1 MPTEK
6 ATAIVIRTVE
16 FSETSLV
23 VTLFTREFGKI
34 GALAKG
40 GRRLKGP
47 FESALDLLALSGIV
61 FLHKSSDALD
71 LLTEAKLLRRFRPA
85 GRDLGRL
92 YAGYYVAELLDGL
105 TDEDDPHPELFD
117 LADQTLAALAVEDTE
132 DANNS
137 RRLTAAGEAVAKLT
151 MRFELGALKLLGHL
165 PSLDQCVEC
174 GGPVPLSGRVAFGQ
188 LDGGV
193 LCANC
198 RAGKKQVVM
207 VSAGALRTM
216 AQLADTDGAAWRR
229 TKIDPR
235 SLGELRGL
243 LNHYFTQLLG
253 RKPKMHEYLGVLG
266 N

>member
-1 MPTEK
+1 MSSEK
-6 ATAIVIRTVE
+6 ATAIVIRSVE

-47 FESALDLLALSGIV
+47 FESALDLLAVCRIV

-71 LLTEAKLLRRFRPA
+71 LLTEAKLLRRFRVA
-85 GRDLGRL
+85 GRELAGL
-92 YAGYYVAELLDGL
+92 YAGYYVAELLDEL

-117 LADQTLAALAVEDTE
+117 LADETLAALT
-132 DANNS
+132 
-137 RRLTAAGEAVAKLT
+137 AGEPVARWVV
-151 MRFELGALKLLGHL
+151 RFELGALRLLGHL
-165 PSLDQCVEC
+165 PLLDQCVEC
-174 GGPVPLSGRVAFGQ
+174 GAAVKPAGRVAFGQ

-193 LCANC
+193 LCPKC
-198 RAGKKQVVM
+198 RAGKQQVVM
-207 VSAGALRTM
+207 VSAGVLRTM
-216 AQLADTDGAAWRR
+216 AQLADPRGAAWRR
-229 TKIDPR
+229 MEIDSR

-243 LNHYFTQLLG
+243 LNRYFAQLLG

-266 N
+266 G